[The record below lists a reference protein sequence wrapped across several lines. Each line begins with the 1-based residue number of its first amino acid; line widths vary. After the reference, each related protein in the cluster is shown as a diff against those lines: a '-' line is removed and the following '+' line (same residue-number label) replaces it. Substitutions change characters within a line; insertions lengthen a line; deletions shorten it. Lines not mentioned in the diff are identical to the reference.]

1 MIAEIVLDS
10 PAKEVGGIY
19 DYKVPEELEA
29 VAKVGQRVEVLFGIS
44 NRKCEGFIMTLKE
57 KTDIRKLKN
66 ICKIIDEEPLIRDR
80 ELQIARFISDRYFC
94 NIGAALGLM
103 TPDIVKAR
111 TKKELIENPT
121 DDFTPTEEQA
131 NVINQIRD
139 KINSDTYNEILLH
152 GVTGSGKTEV
162 YIQTIKHALEL
173 GKGAIVLVPEISLTP
188 QTVKRF
194 VSRLGDKV
202 AVIHSRLSK
211 GERYTQWKRVKDGEA
226 RVVVGARSA
235 LFSPVENLGIVI
247 IDEEHDSSYKSGQ
260 TPLYHAREV
269 AEKICEIDKAVLVLG
284 SATPDICTYYRAM
297 KNEMIYLP
305 MKKRTNSAPLPKVE
319 IVDMKQELV
328 NGNRTIFSKSL
339 ADEMNKNLA
348 LGQQSILFLNRRGF
362 STFVS
367 CRNCGFVMKCR
378 HCNVVL
384 NYHIG
389 DNKLKCHYCGYEEIN
404 PVVCPSCRSK
414 YIKYFGIGTEKI
426 ESEVKNFF
434 PTSTV
439 LRMDVD
445 TTTKKDSHE
454 QILKEFREKNVDV
467 LVGTQMIAKGHDFP
481 NVTLVGVV
489 AADTSLNND
498 DYRASERTFQLITQV
513 AGRAGRGELEGR
525 VVVQTYQND
534 NYAILAAKEHNYEK
548 FYENEIKFREALT
561 NPPFCDIIC
570 MNISGKDEKN
580 VVDYSMELQ
589 KAIYSELSNVALVLP
604 AMVCP
609 ISKINNKY
617 RFRILIKCRLNND
630 IKNKLDAILKQERFI
645 SSKNI
650 DVVTDVNP
658 INLN

>member
-10 PAKEVGGIY
+10 PAKELGGIY
-19 DYKVPEELEA
+19 DYKIPEDLEA
-29 VAKVGQRVEVLFGIS
+29 MVKVGQRVEVLFGIS

-57 KTDIRKLKN
+57 KSAIKRLKS
-66 ICKIIDEEPLIRDR
+66 ISKIIDEEPLIRDR
-80 ELQIARFISDRYFC
+80 ELQIARFIADRYFC
-94 NIGAALGLM
+94 NIGAALALM

-111 TKKELIENPT
+111 TQKELIENPT
-121 DDFTPTEEQA
+121 DDFIPTEEQA

-194 VSRLGDKV
+194 VGRLGDKV

-211 GERYTQWKRVKDGEA
+211 GERYTQWKRIKDGEA

-269 AEKICEIDKAVLVLG
+269 AEKICELDKAVLVLG

-297 KNEMIYLP
+297 KKEMIYLP
-305 MKKRTNSAPLPKVE
+305 MKKRTNSAPLPRVE

-426 ESEVKNFF
+426 ENEVKNFF

-454 QILKEFREKNVDV
+454 QILKEFREKNIDV

-481 NVTLVGVV
+481 NVTLVGVI

-534 NYAILAAKEHNYEK
+534 NYAILAAKEHDYEK

-589 KAIYSELSNVALVLP
+589 KSIHSELSDVALVLP

-617 RFRILIKCRLNND
+617 RFRILIKCKLDND
-630 IKNKLDAILKQERFI
+630 IKNKLDTILKQERFI